1 MSILLT
7 AQTGGKIFGVLG
19 RALDRPGMDSNCNM
33 MDRWMNAWWSEEE
46 PGDGT
51 VPYILSTTTGGT
63 VDSRWLH
70 SSDYLRIKNVTLGY
84 RIPVNP
90 KLISNLRVYLSVEN
104 LLKWDNYYNGYS
116 PESANTANTAL
127 GLDYGSYP
135 SARTLTFGVNI
146 NF

>member
-1 MSILLT
+1 MAAFIRLFT
-7 AQTGGKIFGVLG
+7 YQ
-19 RALDRPGMDSNCNM
+19 
-33 MDRWMNAWWSEEE
+33 
-46 PGDGT
+46 
-51 VPYILSTTTGGT
+51 
-63 VDSRWLH
+63 
-70 SSDYLRIKNVTLGY
+70 NVTLGY

>member
-1 MSILLT
+1 
-7 AQTGGKIFGVLG
+7 
-19 RALDRPGMDSNCNM
+19 
-33 MDRWMNAWWSEEE
+33 
-46 PGDGT
+46 
-51 VPYILSTTTGGT
+51 
-63 VDSRWLH
+63 
-70 SSDYLRIKNVTLGY
+70 
-84 RIPVNP
+84 
-90 KLISNLRVYLSVEN
+90 VYLSVEN